1 MNLSKVFEIFRYIAI
16 HPKVGCFLDHHF
28 LSMKFK
34 ATWKSESVSIVSPA
48 IIAVLKGGG
57 GVSTDASIIKLS
69 QTQFSFTNGTR
80 RRDQSESWCSLSCN
94 HCFSSVICESL
105 RDNFIDVSIPTQSLI
120 MVLRYVAQSVQC
132 TMRLTKRN
140 GSEPIMRFE
149 FNFVDSG
156 NCLVVHDVPIE
167 IIKQEESIWSEP
179 LIPDADT
186 RLVLSYPVRR
196 ILVHLEQIRHMDPDA
211 RIGIRFENFA
221 SFSNISLECTCESVR
236 TKLKV
241 PNQQVFQPTQTDE
254 NRMTGVPVIS
264 DVCIMLKGIIFALER
279 VSSLNDTCK
288 CLLLASA
295 NKYLS
300 FWIQL
305 PNQYGSVAAISPAVI
320 IE

>member
-1 MNLSKVFEIFRYIAI
+1 
-16 HPKVGCFLDHHF
+16 
-28 LSMKFK
+28 MKFK
-34 ATWKSESVSIVSPA
+34 ATWKSESVSIVSSA
-48 IIAVLKGGG
+48 IVAVLKG
-57 GVSTDASIIKLS
+57 STEASIMKLS
-69 QTQFSFTNGTR
+69 PSQFIFTNVTR
-80 RRDQSESWCSLSCN
+80 RRDQSESWCSVSCP
-94 HCFSSVICESL
+94 HAFSSVICESL
-105 RDNFIDVSIPTQSLI
+105 RDNMIDVSITTQSLI

-140 GSEPIMRFE
+140 GSEPILRFE

-156 NCLVVHDVPIE
+156 NCLVVHDVPIG
-167 IIKQEESIWSEP
+167 IVKQEESIWSEP

-186 RLVLSYPVRR
+186 RLVLSYPIKR
-196 ILVHLEQIRHMDPDA
+196 ILTHLEQIRHMDPDV
-211 RIGIRFENFA
+211 RVGIRFVNFA
-221 SFSNISLECTCESVR
+221 SFSNMSVECTCESVR

-241 PNQQVFQPTQTDE
+241 PNQQIFQPVQQDE
-254 NRMTGVPVIS
+254 NQTHPGPIIS
-264 DVCIMLKGIIFALER
+264 DVCIMLRGILFALER

-305 PNQYGSVAAISPAVI
+305 PNQYGSVAAITPAVL